1 VHCPESSSV
10 SSFRCQNDYVG
21 SATNVTICYNDSFLL
36 YVVQY
41 HALAFKVTVYAH
53 HPVAVLALF
62 IDKVS
67 AALIS
72 ACSRPCA
79 RSCGAI
85 NPFSGDSGS

>member
-1 VHCPESSSV
+1 MI
-10 SSFRCQNDYVG
+10 F
-21 SATNVTICYNDSFLL
+21 YNDSFHL
-36 YVVQY
+36 YVVLYQ
-41 HALAFKVTVYAH
+41 ALAFKVKLYAQ

-62 IDKVS
+62 NDKVS

-79 RSCGAI
+79 QSCGAI